1 MTIEKLS
8 DLIIYKSAPSLNICQ
23 EKRLFEELNRKILSA
38 DWLTIGIMAFSD
50 RDAIVALESVSKR
63 YSIKFNNL
71 ISLKAKGSVFLKANQ
86 KTGNVNIRSE
96 NGLGEG
102 ILVTCQSNEEL
113 SGSTTYGPLPLG
125 FFNN

>member
-71 ISLKAKGSVFLKANQ
+71 ISLNQ

-113 SGSTTYGPLPLG
+113 SESTTYGPLPLG